1 MINEDKGK
9 GNYILLFRELHN
21 QENIKPVKLKFVAG
35 KTIRISDIETGISRM
50 EKVPES
56 GIVEFSVKDPGNY
69 LFLNYTVLE

>member
-21 QENIKPVKLKFVAG
+21 NESSKLVKLKFVAG
-35 KTIRISDIETGISRM
+35 KTIRISDIETGTGRL

-56 GIVEFSVKDPGNY
+56 GIVEFALKDPGNF
-69 LFLNYTVLE
+69 LFLRYVVVE